1 MNVAMRVVAAILG
14 AALWFATTAAQ
25 AAPASTEADAA
36 LLRQLSQE
44 WSRAIEQKDRAT
56 LERLLAPEFS
66 LQAPGEAERIGRE
79 EWLGNAIS
87 MDWSHFRFEN
97 LVVNVDGDRALVT
110 SILYFRVGPLP
121 ITWDSGVM
129 DVWTRRS
136 GQWQATHRYLG
147 ESKLRNRMSF
157 AAGFGTASA
166 IAVLWW
172 LLARLMRRRRGG
184 LR

>member
-1 MNVAMRVVAAILG
+1 MSLAMRVVAAILG
-14 AALWFATTAAQ
+14 AALLFTSTAAE
-25 AAPASTEADAA
+25 AAPAKTEADAA

-44 WSRAIEQKDRAT
+44 WSRAIERKDRAT
-56 LERLLAPEFS
+56 LERLLAPEFT

-79 EWLGNAIS
+79 EWLGNVVS
-87 MDWSHFRFEN
+87 MDWSGFRFEN
-97 LVVNVDGDRALVT
+97 LVVNVYGDRAIVT

-121 ITWDSGVM
+121 ITWASGLV

-157 AAGFGTASA
+157 AAGFGAASV

-172 LLARLMRRRRGG
+172 LLARVTRRRRGA
-184 LR
+184 RR